1 MAHSV
6 KYHREG
12 WQEHKRERQALSGAC
27 ALVLMCVFLD
37 VRVCPRV
44 WADTDEVSE
53 FKRVSFVRVCPGRSR
68 GVARGWLMRHGGGGS
83 WVWCVYE
90 AE

>member
-1 MAHSV
+1 
-6 KYHREG
+6 
-12 WQEHKRERQALSGAC
+12 
-27 ALVLMCVFLD
+27 MCVFLD

-53 FKRVSFVRVCPGRSR
+53 LKHVSFVRVCPGRSR
-68 GVARGWLMRHGGGGS
+68 GVARGWLMKRGGGS
-83 WVWCVYE
+83 WVRSVYK